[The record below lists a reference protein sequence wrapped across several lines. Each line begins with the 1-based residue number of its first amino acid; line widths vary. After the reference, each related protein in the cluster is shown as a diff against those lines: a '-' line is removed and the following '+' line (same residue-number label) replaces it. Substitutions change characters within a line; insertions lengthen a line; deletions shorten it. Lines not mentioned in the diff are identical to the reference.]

1 VLLAEGQALRDEPG
15 AVVIVVVAAGT
26 VDVVEE
32 GSSSVVVVEGSD
44 VDDGSVELQT
54 FVSKSCLVSLS
65 HVAAISIS

>member
-32 GSSSVVVVEGSD
+32 GSSSVVVEGSD